1 MKRKGFTLVELLAV
15 IVILAIIA
23 LITTVVVINIVE
35 TVKIRKYKVEEKS
48 LEKAAE
54 LYYTNSQIFPFQDE
68 ISLNTLVEKGF
79 INSVKDTGNGST
91 CEGKVIKDNNGEL
104 KGCLKC
110 SNYVTEGCGYVIEQE
125 IKDENPGVI
134 CGNGTEEDYDKQEE
148 CHIKSV
154 EDLVAFSYLVNS
166 GKTFE
171 GKTVYLDKDLDIT
184 NYAKEKSYVDPDK
197 KVLYDINGDGEKT
210 SLKDEMTTDKGFQ
223 PIGTS
228 ENNFKGKFKGNAYT
242 ISNLMINRPDEDNVG
257 LFGYVTG
264 DSDNYATIVGLN
276 VDNINVK
283 GKNYVGGIVGYA
295 HSYADINE
303 VMVSG
308 NVSGE
313 ANNIGGIV
321 GYIYNENYSV
331 NVTSVISNTNV
342 TGNAKTSNYIGGI
355 AGYVKNFN
363 SSTKIT
369 GIVESG
375 TISGFRYIYAISS
388 TSALTG
394 TMKTAHVNKD
404 VKVTGDAYVYDYDES
419 KGEKYSNSEYGNLN
433 LYNDYI
439 DTWLGGDNDGSGYYF
454 DYESETSNKIV
465 LRSNSINTKF
475 EKGSGT
481 KENPYLI
488 YNAEDMKKIA
498 AMPTEQN
505 YYKLMNDI
513 DYNNKHYYMIG
524 TYSSAFGG
532 KSFAG
537 TFEGGAHTLKNINVY
552 GYNYI
557 GLFGHVRGSDIIK
570 AGIIGLNVE
579 NIKVNGN
586 GFVGG
591 VVGYAH
597 SYADINEVMVSG
609 NVSGEAN
616 NIGGIVGYI
625 YNENYSV
632 NVTSVIS
639 NTNVTG
645 NAKTSNYIGGIAGYV
660 KNFNSSTKITGIVES
675 GTISG
680 FRYIYAISS
689 TSALTGTMKTA
700 HVNKDVK
707 VTGDA
712 YVYDYDESKGEKYS
726 NSEYGNL
733 NLYNDYID
741 TWLGGDND
749 GSGYYFDYESETS
762 NKIVLR
768 SNSINTKFEKGS
780 GTKENPYL
788 IYNAEDMKKIA
799 AMPTEQ
805 NYYKLM
811 NDIDYNN
818 KHYYM
823 IGTYSSAFG
832 GKSFAGTFEGG
843 AHTLKNINVYGYNY
857 IGLFGHVRGSD
868 IIKAG
873 IIGLN
878 VENIKVNGNGFVGGV
893 VGYAH
898 SYADINEV
906 MVSGNVLGEA
916 NNIGGIVGYAYNEN
930 NSVNV
935 TSVISNTNVTGNEK
949 SSNYIGG
956 IIGYV
961 NNLTSSTKITGI
973 VESGTISGF
982 RYIYAISSTSALTGT
997 MKTAHVNKDVKVTG
1011 DAYVY
1016 DYDESKGE
1024 KYSNSEYGNL
1034 NLYNDYIDTWL
1045 GGDNDGSGYY
1055 FDYESETSN
1064 KIVLRSNSINTKF
1077 EKGSGTKENPYLIYN
1092 AEDMKKIAAMPTE
1105 QNYYKLMNDIDY
1117 NNKHYYMIGT
1127 SKNQFSG
1134 VFEGG
1139 AHTLKNIKIFGKNA
1153 IGLIG
1158 TSKNSLIQGLNVE
1171 NIYVTGNTRLGSVTG
1186 QSFSGIISE
1195 INVTGTIESIQKND
1209 SDQTFVGGI
1218 VGTTE
1223 SSNSI
1228 IKNSISNMN
1237 VIGKQF
1243 VGGIV
1248 GYNAGG
1254 QVSGIVEGGTITGT
1268 SYVYAVG
1275 YKYSGTIK
1283 GFVNSKINIKLAD
1296 SSTWI
1301 GGTEFSESYYN
1312 NLQYYGTL
1320 KLNSN
1325 VVVETP
1331 YSGDID
1337 ASGYYFNYNND
1348 GTDIIVV
1355 KTNNSSQSLTTGNVV
1370 YTKTVTEGADKEAP
1384 KCTLGRYSVHGN
1396 GFTASYTCTD
1406 NTKVKARK
1414 HIYWVSEPNKVNYE
1428 DLISWPSTTD
1438 SSSET
1443 VSSVWTVESANSIGI
1458 EPPSKE
1464 SCYYFYYGAQDEA
1477 GNTVIYATPNCISY

>member
-1 MKRKGFTLVELLAV
+1 MNRKGFTLVELLAV

-23 LITTVVVINIVE
+23 LITTVVVINIIE

-134 CGNGTEEDYDKQEE
+134 CGSGKNEDYDKQTE

-154 EDLVAFSYLVNS
+154 EDLVAFSYLVNN

-197 KVLYDINGDGEKT
+197 EALYDINGDGEKT

-223 PIGTS
+223 PIGTN
-228 ENNFKGKFKGNAYT
+228 EKEKNFKGKFEGNAYT
-242 ISNLMINRPDEDNVG
+242 ISNLMINRPNEDNVG
-257 LFGYVTG
+257 LFGYIKG
-264 DSDNYATIVGLN
+264 IDSDNYATIVGLN
-276 VDNINVK
+276 VENIKVN
-283 GKNYVGGIVGYA
+283 GKKYVGGIVGYI
-295 HSYADINE
+295 HSYTDINE
-303 VMVSG
+303 VTVSG

-313 ANNIGGIV
+313 ANFIGGIV

-342 TGNAKTSNYIGGI
+342 TGNQYVGGLIGHGDRTD
-355 AGYVKNFN
+355 

-375 TISGFRYIYAISS
+375 TISGINYVYGS
-388 TSALTG
+388 G
-394 TMKTAHVNKD
+394 TYYKSGTLSNPY
-404 VKVTGDAYVYDYDES
+404 AYVNEKVVIKS
-419 KGEKYSNSEYGNLN
+419 TGFSSGKGGTIYEDSEYGNIN

-454 DYESETSNKIV
+454 DYESKTSNKIV

-481 KENPYLI
+481 KESPYLI
-488 YNAEDMKKIA
+488 YNEEDMKKIA

-513 DYNNKHYYMIG
+513 DYNNEHYYMIG

-591 VVGYAH
+591 VVGYIH
-597 SYADINEVMVSG
+597 SYADINEVTVSG

-645 NAKTSNYIGGIAGYV
+645 NAKTSDYIGGIAGYV
-660 KNFNSSTKITGIVES
+660 NNFNSSTKITGIIES

-680 FRYIYAISS
+680 HRFIYAISS
-689 TSALTGTMKTA
+689 TSVLTGTMKTA

-749 GSGYYFDYESETS
+749 GSGYYFDYESKTS

-780 GTKENPYL
+780 GTKESPYL
-788 IYNAEDMKKIA
+788 IYNEEDMKKIA

-818 KHYYM
+818 EHYYM

-893 VGYAH
+893 VGYIH

-906 MVSGNVLGEA
+906 TVSGNVSGEA

-982 RYIYAISSTSALTGT
+982 RYIYIVGGGNTSVLST
-997 MKTAHVNKDVKVTG
+997 MKTAHVNKDAKVTG

-1055 FDYESETSN
+1055 FDYESKTSN

-1077 EKGSGTKENPYLIYN
+1077 EKGSGTKESPYLIYN
-1092 AEDMKKIAAMPTE
+1092 EEDMKKIAAMPTE

-1117 NNKHYYMIGT
+1117 NNEHYYMIGT

-1134 VFEGG
+1134 AFEGG

-1171 NIYVTGNTRLGSVTG
+1171 NIYVTGNTRLGAVTG
-1186 QSFSGIISE
+1186 QSFSGVISE

-1209 SDQTFVGGI
+1209 SDQTLVGGI

-1254 QVSGIVEGGTITGT
+1254 QVSGIVEGGTISGT

-1312 NLQYYGTL
+1312 NLQYYGNL
-1320 KLNSN
+1320 KLSSK

-1337 ASGYYFNYNND
+1337 ASGYYFDYNND

-1355 KTNNSSQSLTTGNVV
+1355 KANNSSQSSITGNVV
-1370 YTKTVTEGADKEAP
+1370 YTKTVTEGDDKKAP
-1384 KCTLGRYSVHGN
+1384 TCTLGRYSVHGN

-1414 HIYWVSEPNKVNYE
+1414 HIYWVAEPSKVNYE

-1438 SSSET
+1438 TSSET
-1443 VSSVWTVESANSIGI
+1443 VSSVWTVESSNNIGI
-1458 EPPSKE
+1458 EPPSKG

>member
-1 MKRKGFTLVELLAV
+1 MNRKGFTLVELLAV

-23 LITTVVVINIVE
+23 LITTVVVINIIE

-134 CGNGTEEDYDKQEE
+134 CGNGTEEDYDKQTE

-166 GKTFE
+166 GKTFA
-171 GKTVYLDKDLDIT
+171 GKTVYLDKDLDIK

-242 ISNLMINRPDEDNVG
+242 ISNLMINRPDKENVG

-276 VDNINVK
+276 IKNINVK
-283 GKNYVGGIVGYA
+283 GNSNNVGGVAGYI

-303 VMVSG
+303 VTVSG

-342 TGNAKTSNYIGGI
+342 TGNAKTSDYIGGI
-355 AGYVKNFN
+355 AGYVNNFN

-369 GIVESG
+369 GIIESG
-375 TISGFRYIYAISS
+375 TISGHRFIYAISS
-388 TSALTG
+388 TSVLTG

-404 VKVTGDAYVYDYDES
+404 VKVTGDAYVYDYDESKGEKYSNSEYGNLNLYNDYIDTWLGGDNDGSGYYFDYESKTSNKIVLRSNSINTKFEKGSGTKENPYLIYNAEDMKKIAAIPTEQNYYKLMNDIDYNNEHYYMIGTYSSAFGGKSFAGTFEGGSHTLKNINVYGYNYIGLFGHVRGSDIIKAGIIGLNVENIKVNGNGFVGGVVGYIHSYADINEVTVSGNVSGEANNIGGIVGYAYNENNSVNVTSVISNTNVTGNAKTSNYIGGIAGYVNNFNSSTKITGIIESGTISGFRYIYIVGGRNTSVLSTMKTAHVNKDAKVTGDAYVYDYDES

-475 EKGSGT
+475 KKGSGT
-481 KENPYLI
+481 KESPYLI

-513 DYNNKHYYMIG
+513 DYNN
-524 TYSSAFGG
+524 
-532 KSFAG
+532 
-537 TFEGGAHTLKNINVY
+537 E
-552 GYNYI
+552 
-557 GLFGHVRGSDIIK
+557 
-570 AGIIGLNVE
+570 
-579 NIKVNGN
+579 
-586 GFVGG
+586 
-591 VVGYAH
+591 
-597 SYADINEVMVSG
+597 
-609 NVSGEAN
+609 
-616 NIGGIVGYI
+616 
-625 YNENYSV
+625 
-632 NVTSVIS
+632 
-639 NTNVTG
+639 
-645 NAKTSNYIGGIAGYV
+645 
-660 KNFNSSTKITGIVES
+660 
-675 GTISG
+675 
-680 FRYIYAISS
+680 
-689 TSALTGTMKTA
+689 
-700 HVNKDVK
+700 
-707 VTGDA
+707 
-712 YVYDYDESKGEKYS
+712 
-726 NSEYGNL
+726 
-733 NLYNDYID
+733 
-741 TWLGGDND
+741 
-749 GSGYYFDYESETS
+749 
-762 NKIVLR
+762 
-768 SNSINTKFEKGS
+768 
-780 GTKENPYL
+780 
-788 IYNAEDMKKIA
+788 
-799 AMPTEQ
+799 
-805 NYYKLM
+805 
-811 NDIDYNN
+811 
-818 KHYYM
+818 
-823 IGTYSSAFG
+823 
-832 GKSFAGTFEGG
+832 
-843 AHTLKNINVYGYNY
+843 
-857 IGLFGHVRGSD
+857 
-868 IIKAG
+868 
-873 IIGLN
+873 
-878 VENIKVNGNGFVGGV
+878 
-893 VGYAH
+893 
-898 SYADINEV
+898 
-906 MVSGNVLGEA
+906 
-916 NNIGGIVGYAYNEN
+916 
-930 NSVNV
+930 
-935 TSVISNTNVTGNEK
+935 
-949 SSNYIGG
+949 
-956 IIGYV
+956 
-961 NNLTSSTKITGI
+961 
-973 VESGTISGF
+973 
-982 RYIYAISSTSALTGT
+982 
-997 MKTAHVNKDVKVTG
+997 
-1011 DAYVY
+1011 
-1016 DYDESKGE
+1016 
-1024 KYSNSEYGNL
+1024 
-1034 NLYNDYIDTWL
+1034 
-1045 GGDNDGSGYY
+1045 
-1055 FDYESETSN
+1055 
-1064 KIVLRSNSINTKF
+1064 
-1077 EKGSGTKENPYLIYN
+1077 
-1092 AEDMKKIAAMPTE
+1092 
-1105 QNYYKLMNDIDY
+1105 
-1117 NNKHYYMIGT
+1117 HYYMIGT

-1134 VFEGG
+1134 AFEGG

-1171 NIYVTGNTRLGSVTG
+1171 NIYVTGNTRLGAVTG

-1209 SDQTFVGGI
+1209 SDQTLVGGI

-1254 QVSGIVEGGTITGT
+1254 QVSGIVEGGTISGT

-1312 NLQYYGTL
+1312 NLQYYGNL
-1320 KLNSN
+1320 KLSSK

-1337 ASGYYFNYNND
+1337 ASGYYFDYNND

-1355 KTNNSSQSLTTGNVV
+1355 KANNSSQSSITGNVV
-1370 YTKTVTEGADKEAP
+1370 YTKTVTEGDDKKAP
-1384 KCTLGRYSVHGN
+1384 TCTLGRYSVHGN

-1414 HIYWVSEPNKVNYE
+1414 HIYWVAEPSKVNYE

-1438 SSSET
+1438 TSSET
-1443 VSSVWTVESANSIGI
+1443 VSSVWTVESSNNIGI
-1458 EPPSKE
+1458 EPPSKG